1 MELIDRGKLVSDFWN
16 GVEDGS
22 ILSYEDTDNLM
33 ENAPTVDAVEV
44 VRCEKCVHCIN
55 DEEEPGMCKCVESA
69 EYESESGLWLGYVEY
84 HTREFFC
91 AFGERKD
98 NG

>member
-1 MELIDRGKLVSDFWN
+1 MELIDRRKLVSDFWN

-44 VRCEKCVHCIN
+44 VRCENCKFSV
-55 DEEEPGMCKCVESA
+55 DEDGEGW
-69 EYESESGLWLGYVEY
+69 LWCNSWANGTPRDGYCFE
-84 HTREFFC
+84 
-91 AFGERKD
+91 GERKKWLE
-98 NG
+98 